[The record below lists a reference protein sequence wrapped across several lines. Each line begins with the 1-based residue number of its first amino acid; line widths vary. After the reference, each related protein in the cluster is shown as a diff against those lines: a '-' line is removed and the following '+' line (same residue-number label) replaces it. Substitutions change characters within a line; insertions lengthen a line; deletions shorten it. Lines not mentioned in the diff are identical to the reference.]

1 MRSDFALVTR
11 KQKNFQQRSAHVLV
25 FDLSLFYRRRKGKNQ
40 EREAQGNGEND

>member
-11 KQKNFQQRSAHVLV
+11 KQKNFQQRSEHVLV
-25 FDLSLFYRRRKGKNQ
+25 FDLSLFYRRKGKNQ